1 MLGIHTILVVEEC
14 GLLLGLLDYCQTY
27 IYMHILESEREGE
40 RERGKE
46 EGREAGENEYC
57 WWVPNIVHAVMH
69 NIIIFYLEHRNKHI
83 ACLKQVVSFT
93 GEH

>member
-1 MLGIHTILVVEEC
+1 MWSVTGALR
-14 GLLLGLLDYCQTY
+14 LLTDIY
-27 IYMHILESEREGE
+27 IYIYACIFWRDSEM
-40 RERGKE
+40 ERGKE
-46 EGREAGENEYC
+46 KGREAGENEYC

-69 NIIIFYLEHRNKHI
+69 NIIIFYIEHRNKHI